1 LRKAVAMEHVSAEMM
16 HFFEACEIL
25 VQEMYPQDFSE
36 KECKLIE
43 HYGLELSGRYGRA
56 TILRDH

>member
-1 LRKAVAMEHVSAEMM
+1 MENVSADVSAEMK

-25 VQEMYPQDFSE
+25 IHEMSRRDFSE

-43 HYGLELSGRYGRA
+43 HYGLELYARYGHRWS
-56 TILRDH
+56 

>member
-1 LRKAVAMEHVSAEMM
+1 MEHVSAEMM

-43 HYGLELSGRYGRA
+43 HYGLELSGRYGAA

>member
-1 LRKAVAMEHVSAEMM
+1 MEHVSADVSADVSAEMK

-25 VQEMYPQDFSE
+25 VHEMSPRDFSE

-43 HYGLELSGRYGRA
+43 HYGLELYARYGNRWS
-56 TILRDH
+56 